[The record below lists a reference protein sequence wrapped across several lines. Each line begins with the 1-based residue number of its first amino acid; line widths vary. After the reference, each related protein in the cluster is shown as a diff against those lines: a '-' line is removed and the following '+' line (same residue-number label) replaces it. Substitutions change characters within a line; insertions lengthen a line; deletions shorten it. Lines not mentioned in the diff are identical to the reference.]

1 MGGEALHSCVLPHEA
16 FIFIFIFIVIVII
29 RQAAHLQLG
38 NCNLKG

>member
-16 FIFIFIFIVIVII
+16 FIFIFIVIVII

>member
-16 FIFIFIFIVIVII
+16 FIFIVIVII